1 MPTGRRTHSVL
12 MQAAFL
18 AVVLGIVAAMVV
30 TAHTNLVTQHIAS
43 GFGFLNTQTGW
54 DVASSLM
61 THSSSDPYW
70 RTFLVGL
77 LNTLLVAAVCI
88 LLATVLGFGLGFL
101 SVASNPLVS
110 GACLVYVNT
119 FRNIPQILQLFFWY
133 NLTRQF
139 PPVRNAIPVFDVAF
153 LSNRGLNLPL
163 VTIVN
168 GTPWLLAA
176 LPVVLILSVPGLRQR
191 LARAV
196 GASQTLPYVLAGL
209 AFLAGVALLPILLG
223 CAPPNL
229 QIEIPHLAGFNFQGG
244 LLLSPE
250 FVALVTAIVF
260 YNIAF
265 IAEIIRSGVNSVAFG
280 QIEAARSLGLRD
292 PVIFRKVIIVQALRV
307 VVPPLTSQYISLTK
321 STSLAIAIGYT
332 ELFQVA
338 TIAINNTGQSIEN
351 IAILMVIY
359 MTLSGCLSALGALV
373 AVTFRWST
381 AT

>member
-1 MPTGRRTHSVL
+1 M
-12 MQAAFL
+12 
-18 AVVLGIVAAMVV
+18 
-30 TAHTNLVTQHIAS
+30 
-43 GFGFLNTQTGW
+43 
-54 DVASSLM
+54 
-61 THSSSDPYW
+61 
-70 RTFLVGL
+70 
-77 LNTLLVAAVCI
+77 
-88 LLATVLGFGLGFL
+88 
-101 SVASNPLVS
+101 
-110 GACLVYVNT
+110 
-119 FRNIPQILQLFFWY
+119 
-133 NLTRQF
+133 
-139 PPVRNAIPVFDVAF
+139 FDVAF

-163 VTIVN
+163 VTIMN

-280 QIEAARSLGLRD
+280 QIEAARGLGLRH

-373 AVTFRWST
+373 AVTFRWPT

>member
-1 MPTGRRTHSVL
+1 MERRTHSVL
-12 MQAAFL
+12 TQAAFV

-61 THSSSDPYW
+61 AHSSSDPYW

-133 NLTRQF
+133 NVTRQF

-153 LSNRGLNLPL
+153 LSNRGLNLPS

-168 GTPWLLAA
+168 GTAWLVAA
-176 LPVVLILSVPGLRQR
+176 LPMVLILSVPGLVHR
-191 LARAV
+191 LAQAV
-196 GASQTLPYVLAGL
+196 GASQTLLYALAGL
-209 AFLAGVALLPILLG
+209 AFLVGVALLPTLLG
-223 CAPPNL
+223 FAPPNL

-250 FVALVTAIVF
+250 FVALVTAILF

-265 IAEIIRSGVNSVAFG
+265 IAEIIRAGVNSVAIG
-280 QIEAARSLGLRD
+280 QIEAARSLGLRQSI
-292 PVIFRKVIIVQALRV
+292 IFRKVIIVQALRV

-359 MTLSGCLSALGALV
+359 MTLSGCLSALGGLL
-373 AVTFRWST
+373 AVTFRWPN

>member
-1 MPTGRRTHSVL
+1 MGRRTQSVL
-12 MQAAFL
+12 TQAAFS
-18 AVVLGIVAAMVV
+18 AVVVGIIAAMVM

-153 LSNRGLNLPL
+153 LSNRGLNLPS

-176 LPVVLILSVPGLRQR
+176 LPVVLFLSVPELGRR
-191 LARAV
+191 LAQTV
-196 GASQTLPYVLAGL
+196 GVSQTRPNALAGL
-209 AFLAGVALLPILLG
+209 AFLACVALIPILLG
-223 CAPPNL
+223 FPPPNL

-250 FVALVTAIVF
+250 FVALVTSIVF

-265 IAEIIRSGVNSVAFG
+265 IAEIIRTGVNSVAIG
-280 QIEAARSLGLRD
+280 QIEAARSLGLRQ
-292 PVIFRKVIIVQALRV
+292 PVIFRKVIIAQALRV
-307 VVPPLTSQYISLTK
+307 VVPPLTSQYISLAK

-351 IAILMVIY
+351 IAILMIIY
-359 MTLSGCLSALGALV
+359 MVLSACLSALGRLLAMI
-373 AVTFRWST
+373 FRWPN